1 MKNII
6 IIGHEPLTKKNKS
19 NFFIDKYLEKGLSTS
34 YWDASQV
41 FYPGMHLNDE
51 I

>member
-19 NFFIDKYLEKGLSTS
+19 NFFIDKYLEKDYQLHT
-34 YWDASQV
+34 
-41 FYPGMHLNDE
+41 GMLHKYF
-51 I
+51 IQACI